1 MTAATTARVPVRD
14 GGEDVPGWAG
24 AVMRWLRVVVRVVAV
39 NLLALLGTLLGL
51 VLLGALPAL
60 GAAGTVLAATAAGDP
75 PESVWRAFWSAYRAG
90 FRRLNRLGAPLLV
103 AVVLLAADALA
114 LPVLAEAT
122 GSTGPAALA
131 AAGLLLLGAAV
142 LVLGAWFFPVLRR
155 YDESFG
161 RTWRFLVLAPLTSPG
176 TTLAVLVTLAALG
189 LVGWHLSV
197 LLPLAGLAGAL
208 LLTGVVVDRRL
219 DRIDASVA

>member
-1 MTAATTARVPVRD
+1 MTAATSARVPVRD

-24 AVMRWLRVVVRVVAV
+24 AVMRWLRVVARVVAV

-60 GAAGTVLAATAAGDP
+60 GAASTVLAATAAGDP
-75 PESVWRAFWSAYRAG
+75 PESVWRAFWSAYRTG

-103 AVVLLAADALA
+103 AVVLLVADALA

-122 GSTGPAALA
+122 GSTGPAAVA

-142 LVLGAWFFPVLRR
+142 LVLGAWFFPVVRR
-155 YDESFG
+155 YDAPFG

-176 TTLAVLVTLAALG
+176 TTLAVLVTLGALG
-189 LVGWHLSV
+189 LVGRHLSV

>member
-1 MTAATTARVPVRD
+1 MTAATTARVPVHD

-24 AVMRWLRVVVRVVAV
+24 AVMRWLRVTVRVVAV
-39 NLLALLGTLLGL
+39 NALALLGTLLGG
-51 VLLGALPAL
+51 VVLGALPAL
-60 GAAGTVLAATAAGDP
+60 GAAGGVLAATAAGDP

-103 AVVLLAADALA
+103 AVVLLGADALA
-114 LPVLAEAT
+114 LPVLAAAT
-122 GSTGPAALA
+122 GSTGPAAVA

-142 LVLGAWFFPVLRR
+142 LVLGAWFFPVVRR
-155 YDESFG
+155 YDEPFG

-176 TTLAVLVTLAALG
+176 TTVAVLVTLGALG

-197 LLPLAGLAGAL
+197 LLPLAGVAGAL

-219 DRIDASVA
+219 DRVDASVA

>member
-122 GSTGPAALA
+122 GSTGPAAVA

-176 TTLAVLVTLAALG
+176 TTLAVLVTLGALG

-219 DRIDASVA
+219 DRIDASVG

>member
-1 MTAATTARVPVRD
+1 MTATTTARVPVRD

-60 GAAGTVLAATAAGDP
+60 GAASTVLAATAAGDP
-75 PESVWRAFWSAYRAG
+75 PESVWRAFWSAYRTG

-103 AVVLLAADALA
+103 AVVLLVADALA

-122 GSTGPAALA
+122 GSTGPAAVA

-142 LVLGAWFFPVLRR
+142 LVLGSWFFPVARR

-176 TTLAVLVTLAALG
+176 TTLAVLVTLGALG

-197 LLPLAGLAGAL
+197 LLPLAGVAGAL

>member
-1 MTAATTARVPVRD
+1 MTAATTARVPVHD

-24 AVMRWLRVVVRVVAV
+24 AVMRWLRVTVRVVAV
-39 NLLALLGTLLGL
+39 NVLALLGTLLGG
-51 VLLGALPAL
+51 VVLGALPAL
-60 GAAGTVLAATAAGDP
+60 GAAGGVLAATAAGEP

-103 AVVLLAADALA
+103 AVVLLGADALA
-114 LPVLAEAT
+114 LPVLAAAT
-122 GSTGPAALA
+122 GSTGPAAVS
-131 AAGLLLLGAAV
+131 AAGLLLLGVAV
-142 LVLGAWFFPVLRR
+142 LVLGAWFFPVVRR
-155 YDESFG
+155 YDEPFG

-176 TTLAVLVTLAALG
+176 TTVAVLVTLGALG

-197 LLPLAGLAGAL
+197 LLPLAGVAGAL

>member
-1 MTAATTARVPVRD
+1 VTAATSTRVPVRD

-24 AVMRWLRVVVRVVAV
+24 AVMRWLRVAVRVVAV

-60 GAAGTVLAATAAGDP
+60 GAASTVLAATAAGDP

-122 GSTGPAALA
+122 GSTGPAAVA

-142 LVLGAWFFPVLRR
+142 LVLGAWFFPVVRR
-155 YDESFG
+155 YDESFA

-176 TTLAVLVTLAALG
+176 TTLSVLVTLGALG
-189 LVGWHLSV
+189 LAGWHLSV
-197 LLPLAGLAGAL
+197 LLPLAGVAGAL

-219 DRIDASVA
+219 DRIDASVP

>member
-1 MTAATTARVPVRD
+1 MTAATTARVPVHD

-39 NLLALLGTLLGL
+39 NLLVLLGTLLGL

-60 GAAGTVLAATAAGDP
+60 GAASTVLAAIAAGDP

-122 GSTGPAALA
+122 GSTGPAAVA

-155 YDESFG
+155 YDEPFG

-176 TTLAVLVTLAALG
+176 TTLAVLVTLGVLG

-197 LLPLAGLAGAL
+197 LLPLAGVAGAL

>member
-1 MTAATTARVPVRD
+1 MTAATSARVPVRD

-60 GAAGTVLAATAAGDP
+60 GAASTVLAATAAGDP
-75 PESVWRAFWSAYRAG
+75 PESVWRAFWSAYRTG
-90 FRRLNRLGAPLLV
+90 FRRWNRLGAPLLV
-103 AVVLLAADALA
+103 AVVLLVADALA

-122 GSTGPAALA
+122 GSTGLAAVA

-142 LVLGAWFFPVLRR
+142 LVLGAWFFPVVRR
-155 YDESFG
+155 YDAPFG

-176 TTLAVLVTLAALG
+176 TTLAVLVTLGALG
-189 LVGWHLSV
+189 LAGRHLSV
-197 LLPLAGLAGAL
+197 LLPLAGVAGAL

-219 DRIDASVA
+219 DRIDASAA